1 MAERPHARRGASRPD
16 YQSRPSAHGARP
28 GRTATGRGQAAPGGR
43 AARRRPAQHQARE
56 AAGATVAVRAPEADT
71 KRPRSRYI
79 PALDGIRT
87 FAVIAVVFY
96 HLNFSWAQ
104 GGFLGVTMFFVLSGY
119 LITRL
124 LIAEFEQN
132 GSIDLKGFWIRR
144 VRRLVPA
151 TVTLVVVVAILCTI
165 FNHVML
171 TKMRPDIVPSLLF
184 FNNWWQILQNVS
196 YFDALGDPSPL
207 THFWSLAIE
216 EQFYVVWPLLLLALL
231 KVGARKPAV
240 RRIALALAAASA
252 IAMAVLYDPAADPSR
267 VYYGT
272 DTRAFSMLLGA
283 WLAFIPEGSMA
294 PGRLLG
300 ELGFGRAA
308 NDGAIEGYDA
318 ELAAANAA
326 TRSSYTAEA
335 AQNHPARARSTRP
348 AGAGTLA
355 LDIMGIAAIAGLVAM
370 TVMANG
376 YTPFMYRGG
385 TVLCSLL
392 TVVVIAACIQEHG
405 ILERIFSLG
414 PLVWLGKRSYSIYL
428 WHYPLLALMNPV
440 SNISS
445 TPWWMYIVQLGVV
458 LLVAELSYHFIE
470 TPFRHGALGS
480 FIAQVRGGQVRIPD
494 FLRGHAVV
502 TGAVTCA
509 LIAALGGIVFVPST
523 SALSNE
529 GAELIENGAEDPEDP
544 EESGEA
550 AALAAEP
557 GDATDAN
564 EDGFP
569 DGAYDILMIG
579 DSVSLR
585 CVDTFGTRF
594 PHGHIDAAKSRQ
606 FGTAK
611 GIFESYVQQ
620 NLAGRIVVF
629 ALGTNGLVTDS
640 AIDDLMASV
649 GSDRIVVFI
658 TTRSPRQW
666 VAATNDA
673 LNSAAQRY
681 DNVRVIDWY
690 GYSEGRNE
698 LFDGD
703 GTHLTTQGAEEYI
716 NLVYECVE
724 DDLPFRFEGAERDQ
738 RMNELNTQIQDMFGR
753 MGAYVKDRIANGA
766 SDSEE

>member
-1 MAERPHARRGASRPD
+1 MTERPHPRRAEGGHAHRSQTSARRTPSERPASSTQAPERQAHRHDARMTRQRDASRE
-16 YQSRPSAHGARP
+16 
-28 GRTATGRGQAAPGGR
+28 ATGITS
-43 AARRRPAQHQARE
+43 E
-56 AAGATVAVRAPEADT
+56 AEP

-87 FAVIAVVFY
+87 FAVIAVVLY
-96 HLNFSWAQ
+96 HLNFTWAQ

-124 LIAEFEQN
+124 LVAEFEQSQ
-132 GSIDLKGFWIRR
+132 SIDLKGFWIRR

-151 TVTLVVVVAILCTI
+151 TVTLVVVIAILCTF

-171 TKMRPDIVPSLLF
+171 TKMRPDIVPSLFF

-216 EQFYVVWPLLLLALL
+216 EQFYVVWPLLLLLLL
-231 KVGARKPAV
+231 KVGAKKPAV
-240 RRIALALAAASA
+240 RRIALVLAAASA

-283 WLAFIPEGSMA
+283 WLAFIPEDSMS
-294 PGRLLG
+294 PRRLLG
-300 ELGFGRAA
+300 EIGLGKLLPG
-308 NDGAIEGYDA
+308 GGEEEGYDA
-318 ELAAANAA
+318 ELEAANAA
-326 TRSSYTAEA
+326 TRSSYVAEA
-335 AQNHPARARSTRP
+335 AHSRATSVRAARRQGSS
-348 AGAGTLA
+348 TLA
-355 LDIMGIAAIAGLVAM
+355 LDLLGIAAIAGLVAM
-370 TVMANG
+370 TIMANG

-385 TVLCSLL
+385 TVICSLL
-392 TVVVIAACIQEHG
+392 TVVLIAACVQSNG
-405 ILERIFSLG
+405 LLARVFSFG

-440 SNISS
+440 SNISA
-445 TPWWMYIVQLGVV
+445 TPWWMYLIQLGVV
-458 LLVAELSYHFIE
+458 LLAAELSYHFIE

-480 FIAQVRGGQVRIPD
+480 FIADVRTGSVRIPD
-494 FLRGHAVV
+494 FLRGHAIT
-502 TGAVTCA
+502 TGAVSLA
-509 LIAALGGIVFVPST
+509 LILALGGIAFVPST
-523 SALSNE
+523 SALSAE
-529 GAELIENGAEDPEDP
+529 GADLIENGAADPGSPEDQGD
-544 EESGEA
+544 SGEA

-585 CVDTFGTRF
+585 CVDTFNTRF

-606 FGTAK
+606 FGTAA
-611 GIFESYVQQ
+611 GIFQSYAQQ
-620 NLAGRIVVF
+620 NLAGRIAVF

-640 AIDDLMASV
+640 AIDELMATV
-649 GSDRIVVFI
+649 GDERIVVFI

-666 VAATNDA
+666 VAATNEA
-673 LNSAAQRY
+673 LNGAAQRY

-690 GYSEGRNE
+690 GYSEGRND

-703 GTHLTTQGAEEYI
+703 GTHLTTQGAEEYV
-716 NLVYECVE
+716 NLVYECVKDE
-724 DDLPFRFEGAERDQ
+724 LPFRFEGAERDQ
-738 RMNELNTQIQDMFGR
+738 RVNEINTQIQSMFDR
-753 MGAYVKDRIANGA
+753 MRAYERDRIANGA
-766 SDSEE
+766 PQE